1 MAGEL
6 TRRSMLAA
14 GLGAAGA
21 LATSKAH
28 AAAEKAEGRLDLEG
42 LAKALKAA
50 GIKAKAR
57 E

>member
-21 LATSKAH
+21 LTTLS
-28 AAAEKAEGRLDLEG
+28 AAVAGDWGDRDLAELPRYV
-42 LAKALKAA
+42 
-50 GIKAKAR
+50 R
-57 E
+57 EFLPQTWD